1 MMVAGGRA
9 EIDLLGLNKGLNFY
23 KNFSRNC
30 GRNVLEQRGAFE
42 SSRFSGRY
50 IRIV

>member
-30 GRNVLEQRGAFE
+30 GRNVEFGTK
-42 SSRFSGRY
+42 GC
-50 IRIV
+50 V